1 MYNKSN
7 YDHIFY
13 RMKKTIPKSSIL
25 YIIVTVIKV
34 YPMFFLS
41 HSAGYM
47 NEKTNYYDIHSF
59 YKYFTLTYYLGTM
72 PSSSILIISITI
84 LIINLLLICLFIIY
98 LSISTKVQQIDQNY
112 GDISS
117 LGIIFFIFSNFAF
130 FKYIILFQF
139 FNEINFFPII
149 CLGKISETSINN
161 NQIFSESYKT
171 TVEGVCNG
179 GNKIIFYTISLL
191 NIIIDIVFNWI
202 LTSRFFDLN
211 ILSDYVWNF
220 SSKFI
225 LSFEFLES
233 YSQIFF
239 NIFLFFDNKT
249 FLISYS
255 IYIGVIFL
263 LNLFEKTQMNF
274 FSTPK
279 NYNLVIIRDFVAHLS
294 YIGTAFIL
302 LFMIINNTYPN
313 DLSIVILLIMEIVI
327 SLIIYK
333 IQHNNDSDLAK
344 KLLVEPL
351 SNLTEKN
358 IYPVLTFTLKEFLK
372 FNDLNQKFDDENL
385 DIFLYN
391 YVDHLKIC
399 DDLNCPCK
407 GSLKKGNAQGG
418 LTTFKSSGG
427 HTNLNLVVKKDGENE
442 YILNTFFNVLSSNL
456 NTSIVKLTKGTNV
469 NLGGKETNRQ
479 KIMFQLRVKL
489 IFAVKKL
496 LSHKLEKLV
505 KHIDSNISSGFSSIT
520 KDYIR
525 INFYSFSILCNN
537 AYYKTQFYY
546 YEYINDIFRKKRMM
560 EELQHKNTKI
570 KKSNIYG
577 YEFSYIYYLY
587 LRMFAIQKY
596 NGFMAMNKMNK
607 KEGKGSQNNIRL
619 DFTKMLSLCVKYYEI
634 EDRLMKTAVNFEE
647 FIQYF
652 IQEKII
658 FNDLINIIE
667 TFMKNFKG
675 MTNYIVHY
683 FKNDKINNLF
693 ICSKIILLFKVIN
706 FQIPDEIYNKLTS
719 QIHDLKDARSGNELD
734 SNYYMILNY
743 INGEFIIKYLSHEL
757 LILLEYN
764 ENDLKNKDFHILMPQ
779 KIQKFH
785 KQRMITEIKGKNTS
799 WNNKR
804 IFFNTNSSHCILFDL
819 QYKFLL
825 NLRGEIT
832 ILAVLFPVNNSKET
846 RNCFVCID
854 DSGEILALNKEFED
868 YFFLNMHML
877 NLVKI
882 DVEKLILQ
890 GMAPRM
896 RTFFKDVSNVEFQE
910 QFDYELYLQHLFG
923 EEFDV
928 LKENND
934 KDFQKKYLRCELL
947 KESNKRGKYFTP
959 YIEVNIKQRILG
971 KQYLYFVNFSARV
984 NLNKGFDYIAGS
996 ANNQLLIDTINNSMK
1011 EMAKMTILKNDIMM
1025 NSSVKSKKRKKENNE
1040 QNGIVND
1047 EEEELIENE
1056 NIGTESSLE
1065 IISADSGP
1073 NKKELFNANSNNNF
1087 NIFSKNQFIVLLI
1100 VTIAFLILISLFL
1113 TCFGLAFKIN
1123 ISQGLMDIFYLEIN
1137 SILLQNHIFF
1147 ICEAIINL
1155 GLIKDKII
1163 YNYKIDSKQNLAK
1176 ESIEL
1181 LNSQIDL
1188 FDQASYSIS
1197 YYTSK
1202 YYNKEISY
1210 YLEFKSDGIQQIFQN
1225 GYIYIN
1231 TNTTLFDEISK
1242 FKKKALE
1249 SYNFF
1254 YGIKDSLI
1262 SGNIDSNIIN
1272 SITYDY
1278 FLLDYI
1284 SDQTVQNDIHTFKLL
1299 LNLNEQEII
1308 LFYILKNSIPDF
1320 ILYNENLINEFY
1332 NILKGKQGSTLIKI
1346 GIYKLAE
1353 LFILIL
1359 TIVIE
1364 WIFIYFG
1371 FKKFKNKI
1379 FNLRL
1384 KVEKNHIDII
1394 LQKIEEYKKFSNGLN
1409 IESIYYI
1416 SDMEY
1421 KNIPIL
1427 QNYDEDMLIHSMI
1440 GTPTPKGDNEYN
1452 EGSVNNSKM
1461 GSSRNLNKQ
1470 ESINQEKGGE
1480 GKKNIW
1486 KMMQKL
1492 DQIKTGELNSGY
1504 DSGLIEEMNDYDK
1517 INKKPS
1523 KFMQEKNKE
1532 EEKNK
1537 DEDKSKDEDKK
1548 KDEEKSKDEEK
1559 NKDKDK
1565 YIDEKK
1571 EKENNDNNNNNIN
1584 NEKEDKDL
1592 PIIGVLRNNNDNKEE
1607 EDKEDD
1613 SKMNIIKKDEGL
1625 GLGIKKK
1632 NRITLVQ
1639 FKEKD
1644 IRYYSPGQGV
1654 NEITQHPGFTEGMNE
1669 SYNTNNNFNNGNAS
1683 NKNKY
1688 KNYLPN
1694 SLSNKNKGVS
1704 NISKYTPGD
1713 QDTIRALNKKE
1724 PDDDFGSN
1732 DKKGLRMNIGRAYK
1746 NEMISKEEIE
1756 KKIINMIHSNLG
1768 AKVILNTAVFL
1779 FCAIFIIS
1787 FIYNCLLNSKLEKAR
1802 NFTYYYYQKSS
1813 VMNEIILDYQLHLIK
1828 NFHDENTQDENKKL
1842 KLNDLEDNYKSNS
1855 DKIISFTNENNVN
1868 TILKETSSL
1877 IGITSGKYFCENFAK
1892 IYLEYFPNKGINTT
1906 DLEEECLTIGEKI
1919 NINGYTDAESYSFT
1933 TLSVFI
1939 EDWKNI
1945 YNFKHIMDKESI
1957 KSKLNENKFINIIEE
1972 TIFTTSKFSDVLQI
1986 CLFND
1991 FNRIFK
1997 DIKLLE
2003 VIFGVISIVLE
2014 IGFFIISLLL
2024 IIYPIRSV
2032 DLIIN
2037 WFSKRYGQL

>member
-1 MYNKSN
+1 MYTKSN

-13 RMKKTIPKSSIL
+13 RMKKTIPKSYIL
-25 YIIVTVIKV
+25 YVIVTVLKV
-34 YPMFFLS
+34 YPLFFLS

-47 NEKTNYYDIHSF
+47 KRAYYSIHSY

-72 PSSSILIISITI
+72 SSSSLLSISVAL
-84 LIINLLLICLFIIY
+84 LIINFLLIILFIIY
-98 LSISTKVQQIDQNY
+98 LSISKKVQQIDQNY

-117 LGIIFFIFSNFAF
+117 LGVLFFIFSNFAF

-139 FNEINFFPII
+139 FNEINFFPIVCI
-149 CLGKISETSINN
+149 GKISEETINE
-161 NQIFSESYKT
+161 NQIFSASYKET
-171 TVEGVCNG
+171 IEGICNG
-179 GNKIIFYTISLL
+179 GNKILFYGISLL
-191 NIIIDIVFNWI
+191 NIIIDIIFNWI
-202 LTSRFFDLN
+202 ITSRFFDLN

-220 SSKFI
+220 SPKFI

-233 YSQIFF
+233 FSQIFF

-255 IYIGVIFL
+255 IYVGVIFL
-263 LNLFEKTQMNF
+263 LHLFDKTQMNSF
-274 FSTPK
+274 ITPK
-279 NYNLVIIRDFVAHLS
+279 NYNLVVIRDYIAHLS

-302 LFMIINNTYPN
+302 LFMIINDSYPN

-327 SLIIYK
+327 SLIIHK
-333 IQHNNDSDLAK
+333 IQHNNDSDLVK

-351 SNLTEKN
+351 ANLNEKN
-358 IYPVLTFTLKEFLK
+358 IYTVLAFTLKEFLK
-372 FNDLNQKFDDENL
+372 FNDLNKKFDDENL

-407 GSLKKGNAQGG
+407 GYLKKGSGQGG

-427 HTNLNLVVKKDGENE
+427 HTNINYGAKKEGENE

-456 NTSIVKLTKGTNV
+456 NTSIIKLTKGTNV
-469 NLGGKETNRQ
+469 NLEGKETNRQ
-479 KIMFQLRVKL
+479 KVIFQLRVKL

-496 LSHKLEKLV
+496 LSYKLEKLV
-505 KHIDSNISSGFSSIT
+505 KHIESNLSNSFSSNT
-520 KDYIR
+520 KDFIR

-546 YEYINDIFRKKRMM
+546 YEYVNDIFRKKRMM
-560 EELQHKNTKI
+560 EEMQHKNSK
-570 KKSNIYG
+570 KKSNIFG
-577 YEFSYIYYLY
+577 YEFNYIYYLY

-596 NGFMAMNKMNK
+596 NAFMTMNKMNK
-607 KEGKGSQNNIRL
+607 KESKGGSQSNMRL

-634 EDRLMKTAVNFEE
+634 EDRLMKTAVDFEE

-652 IQEKII
+652 ILEKLI
-658 FNDLINIIE
+658 FNDLIDIIE
-667 TFMKNFKG
+667 TFMKNYKG

-693 ICSKIILLFKVIN
+693 ICSKIILFYKVVN

-757 LILLEYN
+757 LIVLEYN
-764 ENDLKNKDFHILMPQ
+764 EKDLKNKDFHVLMPQ
-779 KIQKFH
+779 KIQRFH
-785 KQRMITEIKGKNTS
+785 KQRMIAEIKGKNTS

-832 ILAVLFPVNNSKET
+832 VLAVLFPVNNSKDT

-877 NLVKI
+877 NIVKI

-934 KDFQKKYLRCELL
+934 KDFKKKFLRCELL

-971 KQYLYFVNFSARV
+971 KQYLYFVNFAARV

-1011 EMAKMTILKNDIMM
+1011 EIAKMTILKNDIMM
-1025 NSSVKSKKRKKENNE
+1025 NSNDKSKKKKESNE
-1040 QNGIVND
+1040 QNGIID
-1047 EEEELIENE
+1047 EEEEDLMDNE
-1056 NIGTESSLE
+1056 SIGTESGLE
-1065 IISADSGP
+1065 IISADAGP
-1073 NKKELFNANSNNNF
+1073 NKKELFNANANNNF

-1100 VTIAFLILISLFL
+1100 VTIAFLIIISIFL
-1113 TCFGLAFKIN
+1113 TCFGLVFKIN
-1123 ISQGLMDIFYLEIN
+1123 IGQGLMDIFYLEIN

-1147 ICEAIINL
+1147 ICETIINL
-1155 GLIKDKII
+1155 GLIKDNII
-1163 YNYKIDSKQNLAK
+1163 NNSRINDKHNLAK

-1181 LNSQIDL
+1181 LNSQLYL
-1188 FDQASYSIS
+1188 FDQASYNIS

-1210 YLEFKSDGIQQIFQN
+1210 YLEYRSDGIQQIFKN
-1225 GYIYIN
+1225 GHIYIN
-1231 TNTTLFDEISK
+1231 TNITLFDEISK
-1242 FKKKALE
+1242 FKTKALD
-1249 SYNFF
+1249 SYLYFEE
-1254 YGIKDSLI
+1254 IKEGLTNGSI
-1262 SGNIDSNIIN
+1262 SNEYITNI
-1272 SITYDY
+1272 TFKY
-1278 FLLDYI
+1278 FLLDEI
-1284 SDQTVQNDIHTFKLL
+1284 SKQEIQECINNFTLS

-1308 LFYILKNSIPDF
+1308 LFYILKNAIPDF
-1320 ILYNENLINEFY
+1320 IIYNENLINEFY
-1332 NILKGKQGSTLIKI
+1332 SILKRKQSSTLIQI

-1353 LFILIL
+1353 LLILII
-1359 TIVIE
+1359 TIVVE

-1371 FKKFKNKI
+1371 FKKFKNRILK
-1379 FNLRL
+1379 LRL
-1384 KVEKNHIDII
+1384 KIEKNRIDII

-1416 SDMEY
+1416 SDMENKY
-1421 KNIPIL
+1421 LPII
-1427 QNYDEDMLIHSMI
+1427 QNYDEDMIIQSMM
-1440 GTPTPKGDNEYN
+1440 GTPTPKGDNDYN
-1452 EGSVNNSKM
+1452 EGSIVNSKA
-1461 GSSRNLNKQ
+1461 GSTRNLNKQ
-1470 ESINQEKGGE
+1470 ESLNQEKGGE

-1492 DQIKTGELNSGY
+1492 DKIKTGEIQNSGF
-1504 DSGLIEEMNDYDK
+1504 DSGNIDEINHNNEEIY
-1517 INKKPS
+1517 KKPS
-1523 KFMQEKNKE
+1523 KFM
-1532 EEKNK
+1532 KNK
-1537 DEDKSKDEDKK
+1537 DEDE
-1548 KDEEKSKDEEK
+1548 
-1559 NKDKDK
+1559 
-1565 YIDEKK
+1565 K
-1571 EKENNDNNNNNIN
+1571 EKEKDKNKQDNNNTDNNKD
-1584 NEKEDKDL
+1584 NEKGDKEQ
-1592 PIIGVLRNNNDNKEE
+1592 PIVGVLRNNNDNKEE
-1607 EDKEDD
+1607 EEKEDD
-1613 SKMNIIKKDEGL
+1613 SKMNIIKKEEGL
-1625 GLGIKKK
+1625 GLGAKKK
-1632 NRITLVQ
+1632 NRRTMVQ

-1654 NEITQHPGFTEGMNE
+1654 NEISQHPGFTEGMNE
-1669 SYNTNNNFNNGNAS
+1669 SFNNNNDNIS
-1683 NKNKY
+1683 NKY
-1688 KNYLPN
+1688 KNSIPN
-1694 SLSNKNKGVS
+1694 SLSNKGKG
-1704 NISKYTPGD
+1704 ISDYNKYTPGD
-1713 QDTIRALNKKE
+1713 QDTIRALNKKD
-1724 PDDDFGSN
+1724 PDEELGTSE
-1732 DKKGLRMNIGRAYK
+1732 KKNLRMNIGRKYK
-1746 NEMISKEEIE
+1746 NVSMSKEEIE
-1756 KKIINMIHSNLG
+1756 QKIVNMIHSNLI
-1768 AKVILNTAVFL
+1768 AKIILNSAIFVFSVV
-1779 FCAIFIIS
+1779 FIIS
-1787 FIYNCLLNSKLEKAR
+1787 FIYNCLLNQKLEKAR
-1802 NFTYYYYQKSS
+1802 NFTYYYFQKSS

-1828 NFHDENTQDENKKL
+1828 NIHDENTQDENIKL
-1842 KLNDLEDNYKSNS
+1842 KLADLAQNYLKNS
-1855 DKIISFTNENNVN
+1855 EKIISFTNENNIN
-1868 TILKETSSL
+1868 SILKETSSL
-1877 IGITSGKYFCENFAK
+1877 IGITGGKLFCQNFANFYIKYFPGKELNEK
-1892 IYLEYFPNKGINTT
+1892 
-1906 DLEEECLTIGEKI
+1906 DLEEECLTVGEKI

-1939 EDWKNI
+1939 EDWRNI
-1945 YNFKHIMDKESI
+1945 YNFGHQMDRDSI
-1957 KSKLNENKFINIIEE
+1957 KGKLNEKKFINIIEE
-1972 TIFTTSKFSDVLQI
+1972 IIFITSKISDVLQL
-1986 CLFND
+1986 CLLDD
-1991 FNRIFK
+1991 FNNIFN

-2003 VIFGVISIVLE
+2003 IIFGVISIFLE
-2014 IGFFIISLLL
+2014 IGFFIISLLM

-2037 WFSKRYGQL
+2037 WFSKRYGK